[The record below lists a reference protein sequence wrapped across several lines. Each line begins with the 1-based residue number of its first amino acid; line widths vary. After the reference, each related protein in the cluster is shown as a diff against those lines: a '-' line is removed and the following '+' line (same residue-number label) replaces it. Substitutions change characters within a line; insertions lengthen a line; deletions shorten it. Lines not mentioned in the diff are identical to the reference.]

1 MAFSKAAQV
10 QNSEAIAEF
19 SLASAAYK
27 NACKRLSMM
36 RLSLDREDASDLELA
51 QYHRAK
57 KVFKEACKVYN
68 AARQKYVSAVRS
80 CVVNVPDPSN
90 EDLYQTI
97 IATDDA
103 SVTAAIRKD
112 AILRNTTAE
121 DFEVI
126 MQSVKERGFN
136 TDHITPRFT
145 PTTDD
150 PTCGDFSPL

>member
-1 MAFSKAAQV
+1 
-10 QNSEAIAEF
+10 
-19 SLASAAYK
+19 
-27 NACKRLSMM
+27 
-36 RLSLDREDASDLELA
+36 
-51 QYHRAK
+51 
-57 KVFKEACKVYN
+57 
-68 AARQKYVSAVRS
+68 
-80 CVVNVPDPSN
+80 VNVPDPSN

-126 MQSVKERGFN
+126 LQSVKERGFN